1 MAGNIRD
8 RFRAHIRDEV
18 KQVALRQLA
27 EGGPQAV
34 SVNAIAKELGVS
46 GPALYRY
53 FANRDELLNELIA
66 EAYHDFAAALATAT
80 RPTRRLGPPQ
90 RLRALAKAY
99 RAWANAQPHRYRL
112 LFSAPLPG
120 YDAQSDLLVTASQEA
135 MNVLLDVLTELEP
148 EREPEPKPVPEPKP
162 EPKPKP
168 KPERE
173 PKPEPEPEREP
184 EPEPEPE
191 PERGPAK
198 GGPNTL
204 DDQLDRWAR
213 DRQLTNVSPD
223 LALSAVVTWTHLH
236 GLVSLEIEGNYASMG
251 LDPELLFEAVVTT
264 ILQPPGATTRR
275 IRG

>member
-1 MAGNIRD
+1 
-8 RFRAHIRDEV
+8 
-18 KQVALRQLA
+18 
-27 EGGPQAV
+27 V

-53 FANRDELLNELIA
+53 FANRDELLTELIA
-66 EAYHDFAAALATAT
+66 EAYHDFAAALVTAT

-135 MNVLLDVLTELEP
+135 MNVLLDVLTELE
-148 EREPEPKPVPEPKP
+148 
-162 EPKPKP
+162 
-168 KPERE
+168 PERE